1 MTYFQEIQQQL
12 ENGQSFMNDSDEGFT
27 WTTFTRNGDRQIH
40 IYKGEDFEIRKYKT
54 SKSFSIAVGRFL
66 NGAY

>member
-12 ENGQSFMNDSDEGFT
+12 ENGQLFMNDADEGFT
-27 WTTFTRNGDRQIH
+27 WTTFTIGGNRQIH
-40 IYKGEDFEIRKYKT
+40 IYKGEDFEIRTYKT
-54 SKSFSIAVGRFL
+54 PKSFAIAVGRFL